1 MGDKTS
7 LEDRINSNST
17 HGSYADTYSSLATVQ
32 STQKPTYKLIKWLV
46 FLNSFP
52 YLCLLTNKQ
61 NFFSLFFSFVII
73 QPWLLY

>member
-32 STQKPTYKLIKWLV
+32 STHKPTYKLIKWCAI
-46 FLNSFP
+46 FLQSDIDFN
-52 YLCLLTNKQ
+52 NQ
-61 NFFSLFFSFVII
+61 FFRVVKIGFSNN
-73 QPWLLY
+73 

>member
-32 STQKPTYKLIKWLV
+32 STHKPTYKLIKW
-46 FLNSFP
+46 
-52 YLCLLTNKQ
+52 CAI
-61 NFFSLFFSFVII
+61 FSSITFDIDFNNI
-73 QPWLLY
+73 